1 MNTATGRVVRLATA
15 MPCGETP
22 RSVAF
27 SADGRLVAGGAF
39 CGYVEVWNARTGR
52 LMAQVD
58 ERAELATV
66 DLNSDGSRL
75 LVGSWDSR
83 ATIWNL
89 AKEKVA
95 RQLIGHTSG
104 VNWASIAGDRL
115 VVTAALDDTV
125 RVWDA
130 QTGAELRV
138 LNFAAEQAPIVTS
151 PNGQEMALGESSLTP
166 GASDVVRVFATCPAC
181 EDAKALLRQ
190 ARPHIPPGSG
200 LTVLE
205 KAVVKGAGG

>member
-27 SADGRLVAGGAF
+27 SADGRFVAGGAF
-39 CGYVEVWNARTGR
+39 CGYAEVWNAQTGR
-52 LMAQVD
+52 LVGQVN
-58 ERAELATV
+58 ERAELSTV
-66 DLNSDGSRL
+66 DLNSNGSRL

-83 ATIWNL
+83 ATIWNV
-89 AKEKVA
+89 AKETLV

-104 VNWASIAGDRL
+104 VNWASFAGDRL

-125 RVWDA
+125 RIWDA

-138 LNFAAEQAPIVTS
+138 LSFGAEQAPIVTS
-151 PNGQEMALGESSLTP
+151 LNGQEMALGESSLTP
-166 GASDVVRVFATCPAC
+166 GASDVIRVFSTCPAC
-181 EDAKALLRQ
+181 QDATALLRL
-190 ARPHIPPGSG
+190 ARPRIPSRSDLTALENTVVNSAGS
-200 LTVLE
+200 
-205 KAVVKGAGG
+205 